1 MELFGILAAV
11 LSAVIGVVSN
21 SITNAQNQQNA
32 NEQLANQQQFS
43 HNEAELANQRALENY
58 WATQSPESRV
68 QQYKDAGLSVGL
80 MYGGANSG
88 GGIGVT
94 SQANTPSANLPVMQ
108 SPMANGLNDLFENIK
123 KMQETANIGEDTE
136 KKKQEI
142 ENLKSEIEVNN
153 ETITKI
159 ATENNLTEVLTAN
172 AKLDGSLKEIELEV
186 SEGTKENR
194 IQIVAEQLN
203 NMKLEG
209 EKMLKEIEGL
219 QIDNE
224 NKQRMY
230 DATLK
235 KMIAE
240 TTLVWKQVIKTEQE
254 TLLVKAQTA
263 LTSEQTNMTFA
274 ERQNAYQEF
283 KNLKS
288 LNAKI
293 DAEIKLIE
301 QQTGKVKLEKVTEII
316 GWIESA
322 AKTSDKIAGTVL
334 KATFMPK

>member
-68 QQYKDAGLSVGL
+68 QQYKNAGLSVGL
-80 MYGGANSG
+80 MYGGNAG

-94 SQANTPSANLPVMQ
+94 SQAATPAANLPVMQ

-123 KMQETANIGEDTE
+123 KMQETENIGEDTE

-159 ATENNLTEVLTAN
+159 ATENNLTEVLTSN
-172 AKLDGSLKEIELEV
+172 AKLDGSIKEIELEV

-203 NMKLEG
+203 NMRLEG

-219 QIDNE
+219 QIDNN

-235 KMIAE
+235 KMAAE
-240 TTLVWKQVIKTEQE
+240 TSLLWKQVIKTEQE

-293 DAEIKLIE
+293 EAEIKLIKQE
-301 QQTGKVKLEKVTEII
+301 TGKIKLEKVTEII

-334 KATFMPK
+334 KATLMPK

>member
-1 MELFGILAAV
+1 MELFGILAVV
-11 LSAVIGVVSN
+11 LSAVIGAISN

-32 NEQLANQQQFS
+32 NDQLANQQQFS

-58 WATQSPESRV
+58 WATQSPESKV

-80 MYGGANSG
+80 MYGGNAG

-94 SQANTPSANLPVMQ
+94 SQAQTPGANLPVMQ
-108 SPMANGLNDLFENIK
+108 SPMQNGLNDLFENIK
-123 KMQETANIGEDTE
+123 KMQETENIGEDTE

-172 AKLDGSLKEIELEV
+172 AKLDGLIKEIEVEV

-203 NMKLEG
+203 NMKIEG
-209 EKMLKEIEGL
+209 EKMLEEIEGL

-235 KMIAE
+235 KMTAE
-240 TTLVWKQVIKTEQE
+240 TALYWKQVIKTEQE
-254 TLLVKAQTA
+254 TLLVKAQTV

-293 DAEIKLIE
+293 EAEMKLIE
-301 QQTGKVKLEKVTEII
+301 QQTGKVKLEKVSEII

-322 AKTSDKIAGTVL
+322 AQISDKITGTVL